1 MKNKAILLKAISEKV
16 EENPDC
22 KLYKQM
28 FNRMLMRI
36 KRYKVDELDPVDVIE
51 KVRTFYDLP
60 GNYNTHKTRK
70 REYAQARQQA
80 MFIIKN
86 NTRLSLSDVGSLFN
100 RDHATVIHAKKT
112 VQNLCDTDRGYN
124 EQFNNL
130 LKELKV

>member
-36 KRYKVDELDPVDVIE
+36 KRYKTDELDPVDVIE

-60 GNYNTHKTRK
+60 DNYNTHKTRK
-70 REYAQARQQA
+70 REFTQARQQA

-86 NTRLSLSDVGSLFN
+86 NTRLSLQQVGDLFH
-100 RDHATVIHAKKT
+100 RDHATVIHSQKT
-112 VQNLCDTDRGYN
+112 VENLCDTDKRYN